1 VAQAPPPEDATAQIE
16 QLRRQRDS
24 RARRPRCRG
33 ASRSWQSSQN
43 VADRYAERI
52 LAETDVVKRRA
63 LERESKAVVAERR
76 KASRSNSPN
85 AARGSGATSSMIR
98 LDKSAEHESPPWFA
112 SAGLSFL
119 VSRNFR
125 RVAIVAKGGWQPV
138 TTDDPR
144 ASVQNAQWSA
154 SSAMRQTRNS
164 PKALAPNLATR
175 PGTSMGC
182 KSQEAW

>member
-1 VAQAPPPEDATAQIE
+1 MHGQPEKRLQLLKKIKTAFERAREAHRVAEARVVAQAPPQEDATAEIE

-63 LERESKAVVAERR
+63 LERESRAVVAERR

-85 AARGSGATSSMIR
+85 AARGSGATSKH
-98 LDKSAEHESPPWFA
+98 DKRTEIVI
-112 SAGLSFL
+112 
-119 VSRNFR
+119 VS
-125 RVAIVAKGGWQPV
+125 
-138 TTDDPR
+138 
-144 ASVQNAQWSA
+144 
-154 SSAMRQTRNS
+154 
-164 PKALAPNLATR
+164 LAA
-175 PGTSMGC
+175 
-182 KSQEAW
+182 

>member
-1 VAQAPPPEDATAQIE
+1 LKAQSAEGASKEETVAEAFEALHGQPEKRLQLLKKIKTAFERAREAHRVAEARVVAQAPPQEDATAEIE

-85 AARGSGATSSMIR
+85 AARGSGATSKH
-98 LDKSAEHESPPWFA
+98 DKRTEIVI
-112 SAGLSFL
+112 
-119 VSRNFR
+119 VS
-125 RVAIVAKGGWQPV
+125 
-138 TTDDPR
+138 
-144 ASVQNAQWSA
+144 
-154 SSAMRQTRNS
+154 
-164 PKALAPNLATR
+164 LAA
-175 PGTSMGC
+175 
-182 KSQEAW
+182 

>member
-1 VAQAPPPEDATAQIE
+1 MKAQSAEGASKEETVAEAFEALHGQPEKRLQLLKKIKTAFERAREAHRVAEARVVAQAPPQEDATAEIE

-85 AARGSGATSSMIR
+85 AARGSGATSKH
-98 LDKSAEHESPPWFA
+98 DKRTEIVI
-112 SAGLSFL
+112 
-119 VSRNFR
+119 VS
-125 RVAIVAKGGWQPV
+125 
-138 TTDDPR
+138 
-144 ASVQNAQWSA
+144 
-154 SSAMRQTRNS
+154 
-164 PKALAPNLATR
+164 LAA
-175 PGTSMGC
+175 
-182 KSQEAW
+182 